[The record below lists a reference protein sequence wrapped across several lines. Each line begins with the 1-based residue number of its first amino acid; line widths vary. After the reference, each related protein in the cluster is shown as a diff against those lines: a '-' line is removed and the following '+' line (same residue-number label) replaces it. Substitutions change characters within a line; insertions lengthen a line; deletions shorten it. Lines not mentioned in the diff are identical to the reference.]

1 MNCYTPWASFIKHAH
16 AKKEKKRK
24 KDWHMRVPLSRQGK
38 LICIAQFRYKATQ
51 SAVQV
56 HTNYIKRHK
65 FNLKDIKNCIKKN
78 KNKEKH

>member
-1 MNCYTPWASFIKHAH
+1 
-16 AKKEKKRK
+16 
-24 KDWHMRVPLSRQGK
+24 MRVPLSRQGK